1 MLTAELIEGFVTSVL
16 SKNFNGRVETPDFHR
31 EVWDLCCNKHR
42 FVAIA
47 APRGFAKSTAV
58 THCYTLANLMFRER
72 SFAVIVSD
80 TETQAVMFLQDLKK
94 ELEDNEDL
102 IQLFGLKRD
111 AQGKTKFIK
120 ETESDFICAF
130 QDGTQFRV
138 VAKGS
143 EQKVR
148 GLKWGHKRPD
158 LIVCDDLENDEIVL
172 NKERR
177 EKFKK
182 WFLSALL
189 PIRSDNGIVR
199 VVGTILH
206 MDSLLQGLMPDAQ
219 LARFK
224 KHRDLMTSPLKEWS
238 KSKLPWLSVKYRA
251 HSEDFTQ
258 LLWGAK
264 KGRAELETIRAD
276 YIAQGYPEG
285 YSQEYLNVPIDESF
299 AIFRKSDLAPLSDG
313 DLQENVVYY
322 ATADLAVSEKDRAD
336 WTVFTIAGL
345 DSKGVLQIRK
355 VIRDRMDASTIVDT
369 MLHIQRQYEIHY
381 FGVEEGVIAKS
392 ILPFLREKMVSTGT
406 YLNFFYLRPSTDKVT
421 RCRSIN
427 ARMRAGGVRFNKD
440 TDWYVDLESE
450 MLRFPRD
457 KHDDQ
462 VDSLSYMGLMLDKL
476 IEAPTPEEVHQ
487 ADRELELEE
496 AQLGNDGRSP
506 ITGY

>member
-1 MLTAELIEGFVTSVL
+1 MLTAELIEGFVASVL
-16 SKNFNGRVETPDFHR
+16 SKNFNGGLPTPDFHR
-31 EVWDLCCNKHR
+31 EVWDYCTNKHR

-47 APRGFAKSTAV
+47 APRGFAKSTSV

-72 SFAVIVSD
+72 SFVVIVSD

-94 ELEDNEDL
+94 ELEDNDDL
-102 IQLFGLKRD
+102 VQLFGIKRD
-111 AQGKTKFIK
+111 AQGKTKFVK
-120 ETESDFICAF
+120 ETESDFICQF
-130 QDGTQFRV
+130 NDGKQFRV

-182 WFLSALL
+182 WFMSALL
-189 PIRSDNGIVR
+189 PIRADNGIVR

-206 MDSLLQGLMPDAQ
+206 MDSLLQGLMPDSQ
-219 LARFK
+219 LAKFK
-224 KHRDLMTSPLKEWS
+224 KHKHLKSTPLKEWS
-238 KSKLPWLSVKYRA
+238 DIKLPWLSVKYRA
-251 HSEDFTQ
+251 HSDDWQHF
-258 LLWGAK
+258 LWVEK
-264 KGRAELETIRAD
+264 KGREELEAIRAD

-285 YSQEYLNVPIDESF
+285 YAQEYLNIPLDESF
-299 AIFRKSDLAPLSDG
+299 AIFRKSDFSPLSDG
-313 DLQENVVYY
+313 DFQESVVYY
-322 ATADLAVSEKDRAD
+322 ATCDLAVSEKDRAD
-336 WTVFTIAGL
+336 WSVFTIAGL
-345 DSKGVLQIRK
+345 DSKGILQVRK
-355 VIRDRMDASTIVDT
+355 VIRDRMDAPTIVET
-369 MLHIQRQYEIHY
+369 MLHIQRQYDIHY
-381 FGVEEGVIAKS
+381 FGVEEGVISKS
-392 ILPFLREKMVSTGT
+392 ILPFLRERMVSSGT
-406 YLNFFYLRPSTDKVT
+406 YINFFMLKPSVDKVT

-462 VDSLSYMGLMLDKL
+462 VDTLSYMGLMIDKL
-476 IEAPTPEEVHQ
+476 IEAPTREEVRQ
-487 ADRELELEE
+487 AEIEEELEE
-496 AQLGNDGRSP
+496 AQLGNDGRSS